1 MPPIADTKDSR
12 LRFFD
17 LDPLLADIRGPE
29 GTAWIPESARV
40 LRSGAYQFLDE
51 PYIEQIIVAKLSCP
65 EMYDNGLNSYGSNVS
80 RASVNF
86 EVNPK
91 KPNCAQYASSLLEP
105 LTHTHTH
112 THATPRCSAT
122 FHFWLVFLP
131 GSPIPEDGLN
141 LVNMDGDCGVIVL
154 PGELV
159 DGIPFEPRCL
169 VLVLAAESERIMF
182 DEMMAAGRKMS
193 DPFFVE
199 VNYSVA
205 LGSAPDVKTVGTNC
219 GNSRV
224 LLENYERDRV
234 GQDVR
239 DELQETRTAIATQQE
254 LIAFWDHVQNNRAMV
269 SIDPTTGLIRSVLP
283 PSPSPPPPPPPV
295 LHNAP
300 PAPPEQVSNA
310 VQTQRLADELVAL
323 ETRRDALVA
332 SLDDCYVPDRPSGV
346 VCGLSSQEAPD
357 PWMALN
363 GVKCRGYDTRS
374 ARERDFCGCVLLK
387 PLCQSCHLLVTH
399 ASTLCRLG
407 QRSEPHGRRQQA
419 AQAAARG
426 WSLLRRRRRKHGL
439 LLVQCHTH
447 AAIGHVRPKVHG
459 ARRPAFLVRQF

>member
-1 MPPIADTKDSR
+1 MS
-12 LRFFD
+12 
-17 LDPLLADIRGPE
+17 
-29 GTAWIPESARV
+29 
-40 LRSGAYQFLDE
+40 
-51 PYIEQIIVAKLSCP
+51 
-65 EMYDNGLNSYGSNVS
+65 
-80 RASVNF
+80 
-86 EVNPK
+86 
-91 KPNCAQYASSLLEP
+91 
-105 LTHTHTH
+105 HTLI
-112 THATPRCSAT
+112 CS
-122 FHFWLVFLP
+122 

-141 LVNMDGDCGVIVL
+141 LVNMDGDCGVTIL

-224 LLENYERDRV
+224 LLESYQRDRV

-239 DELQETRTAIATQQE
+239 DELEETRAAITTQQE
-254 LIAFWDHVQNNRAMV
+254 LIAFWDHVQNSRAMV
-269 SIDPTTGLIRSVLP
+269 SIDPTTGLIQSVLP

-323 ETRRDALVA
+323 ETRRDELVA

-426 WSLLRRRRRKHGL
+426 WSLLRRRRRKHRL

>member
-1 MPPIADTKDSR
+1 
-12 LRFFD
+12 
-17 LDPLLADIRGPE
+17 
-29 GTAWIPESARV
+29 
-40 LRSGAYQFLDE
+40 
-51 PYIEQIIVAKLSCP
+51 
-65 EMYDNGLNSYGSNVS
+65 
-80 RASVNF
+80 
-86 EVNPK
+86 
-91 KPNCAQYASSLLEP
+91 
-105 LTHTHTH
+105 
-112 THATPRCSAT
+112 
-122 FHFWLVFLP
+122 
-131 GSPIPEDGLN
+131 
-141 LVNMDGDCGVIVL
+141 MDGDCGVTIL

-224 LLENYERDRV
+224 LLENYKRDLV

-239 DELQETRTAIATQQE
+239 DALEETRAAITTQQE
-254 LIAFWDHVQNNRAMV
+254 LIAFWDHVQNSRAMV
-269 SIDPTTGLIRSVLP
+269 SIDPSTGLIQSVLP

-323 ETRRDALVA
+323 ELRRDALVA

-387 PLCQSCHLLVTH
+387 NPLMPLVPSHYYPRVHPLQIGTRRSTPWPPTTSCASSCSRLVPT
-399 ASTLCRLG
+399 ASPRAEAPSTARPMPRA
-407 QRSEPHGRRQQA
+407 RSD
-419 AQAAARG
+419 RG
-426 WSLLRRRRRKHGL
+426 
-439 LLVQCHTH
+439 
-447 AAIGHVRPKVHG
+447 
-459 ARRPAFLVRQF
+459 FLT